1 MTLILSDEVK
11 HAHVFTYF
19 DTQGNGD
26 LKEVSQNSCLLGM
39 WDMCSGRRISKSGII
54 ALRS

>member
-1 MTLILSDEVK
+1 MTLILSDAVE
-11 HAHVFTYF
+11 HAHVLAYF
-19 DTQGNGD
+19 DIQGNGD
-26 LKEVSQNSCLLGM
+26 LIEVSQNSCLLGM

>member
-1 MTLILSDEVK
+1 MTLILSDAVE
-11 HAHVFTYF
+11 HAHVLAYF
-19 DTQGNGD
+19 DIQGNGD